1 MKSSVS
7 ERRAATRRA
16 GDAEAAAWGHRSR
29 RRWIAGGAV
38 VVVVAAA
45 VALAFTGPFRARAS
59 SNEGAV
65 SYGTST
71 WTVTRQSLTEQTQ
84 EDATL
89 GDAGS
94 YSVVNQA
101 QAPSTGSAGSGSA
114 GSGSGRS
121 GSGGSGSGSGS
132 GSGTYTSLPA
142 AGAVVRQGQ
151 VLYAVSGTPVVL
163 LYGSTPAYRDL
174 TEGDTGADVAELNTG
189 LVALGYL
196 TAADLGA
203 RSGWDYYSAETAYG
217 VEQLQARLGVTQ
229 TGSLDLGAAVFLP
242 SAIEVTGL
250 GSGVVLGG
258 PASAGQVVL
267 TASSTTPQVTIDLDA
282 SLQGEMHAG
291 EPVSITL
298 PDGSDTPGVVSS
310 VSNVATSSSSGG
322 SGSSG
327 SGGSG
332 GSGSSGSSG
341 SGGSGSSATVT
352 VEVSLDDPAA
362 AGSLNQ
368 APVEVTITT
377 GSAPDAL
384 VVPVDALLAQSS
396 GSYAVEVIGS
406 GGRHYLVPVT
416 PGLFDDAAGL
426 VQVTGNLTPGQKV
439 VVPGT

>member
-1 MKSSVS
+1 MMKILSLS
-7 ERRAATRRA
+7 A
-16 GDAEAAAWGHRSR
+16 GGHRR
-29 RRWIAGGAV
+29 RRWVAGVA

-45 VALAFTGPFRARAS
+45 AVALAVTDPFRARAS
-59 SNEGAV
+59 STAGGL
-65 SYGTST
+65 SYST
-71 WTVTRQSLTEQTQ
+71 LTYTVTRQSLTSQTQ

-94 YSVVNQA
+94 YNVVNQA
-101 QAPSTGSAGSGSA
+101 Q
-114 GSGSGRS
+114 
-121 GSGGSGSGSGS
+121 GSGGSG
-132 GSGTYTSLPA
+132 GTYTSLPA
-142 AGAVVRQGQ
+142 AGVVVRQGQ

-163 LYGSTPAYRDL
+163 LYGTTPAYRDL
-174 TEGDTGADVAELNTG
+174 AVGDTGADVTELNID
-189 LVALGYL
+189 LVALGCL

-217 VEQLQARLGVTQ
+217 EQLLEARLGVTQ
-229 TGSLDLGAAVFLP
+229 TGSLDLGAAVFEP

-250 GSGVVLGG
+250 GSSVVLGG
-258 PASAGQVVL
+258 PASTGQVVL

-310 VSNVATSSSSGG
+310 VSTVATSSGG
-322 SGSSG
+322 SGSG
-327 SGGSG
+327 SS

-341 SGGSGSSATVT
+341 SSPTVT

-377 GSAPDAL
+377 GSVGNAL

-396 GSYAVEVIGS
+396 ASYAVEVIGS
-406 GGRHYLVPVT
+406 GGRHHLVTVT

-426 VQVTGNLTPGQKV
+426 VQVTGDLAAGQKV
-439 VVPGT
+439 VVPGI

>member
-1 MKSSVS
+1 MKGSVF
-7 ERRAATRRA
+7 ERRAAGGQA
-16 GDAEAAAWGHRSR
+16 GVNGDPEAAVGGHRG

-38 VVVVAAA
+38 VVVAAAA
-45 VALAFTGPFRARAS
+45 VALAVTDPFRARAS
-59 SNEGAV
+59 SNAGGV
-65 SYGTST
+65 SYST
-71 WTVTRQSLTEQTQ
+71 VTYTVTRQSLTSQTQ

-94 YSVVNQA
+94 YNVVNQA
-101 QAPSTGSAGSGSA
+101 QGSSGDGSGDGSGS
-114 GSGSGRS
+114 SGSSASGS
-121 GSGGSGSGSGS
+121 GSGGSGSGG
-132 GSGTYTSLPA
+132 GTYTSLPA

-163 LYGSTPAYRDL
+163 LYGTTPAYRDL
-174 TEGDTGADVAELNTG
+174 AEGDIGADVTELNTD
-189 LVALGYL
+189 LVALGYVS
-196 TAADLGA
+196 AGDLGA

-217 VEQLQARLGVTQ
+217 VELLQEHLGVTQ

-250 GSGVVLGG
+250 GSSVVLGG

-282 SLQGEMHAG
+282 SLQGEVHAG

-298 PDGSDTPGVVSS
+298 PDGSVTPGAVSS
-310 VSNVATSSSSGG
+310 VSTVATSSS

-332 GSGSSGSSG
+332 SGSSG

-377 GSAPDAL
+377 GSVSNAL
-384 VVPVDALLAQSS
+384 VVPVDALLAQPS
-396 GSYAVEVIGS
+396 GSYAVEVIGA

-416 PGLFDDAAGL
+416 PGVFDDAAGL

-439 VVPGT
+439 VVPGI

>member
-1 MKSSVS
+1 VPRRRGPS
-7 ERRAATRRA
+7 RIRAAR
-16 GDAEAAAWGHRSR
+16 GQAEAGSDTDAAVGGHRNR
-29 RRWIAGGAV
+29 RRRVAGGAV
-38 VVVVAAA
+38 AVVAAA
-45 VALAFTGPFRARAS
+45 AVVLAVTDPFRARTSLNA
-59 SNEGAV
+59 GGV

-71 WTVTRQSLTEQTQ
+71 WTVTRQSLTSQTQ

-101 QAPSTGSAGSGSA
+101 QDQSTGAGSSPGSS
-114 GSGSGRS
+114 SGDS
-121 GSGGSGSGSGS
+121 SGGSGPGG
-132 GSGTYTSLPA
+132 GTYTSLPA
-142 AGAVVRQGQ
+142 AGAVARQGQ
-151 VLYAVSGTPVVL
+151 VLYAVSGAPVVL
-163 LYGSTPAYRDL
+163 LYGTTPAYRDL
-174 TEGDTGADVAELNTG
+174 AEGDTGADVTELNTD
-189 LVALGYL
+189 LVTLGYL

-217 VEQLQARLGVTQ
+217 VQLLQARLGVTQ

-242 SAIEVTGL
+242 SAVEVTGL

-298 PDGSDTPGVVSS
+298 PDGSDTLGVVSS
-310 VSNVATSSSSGG
+310 VSTVATAAPGGSDG
-322 SGSSG
+322 SGSG
-327 SGGSG
+327 LGG
-332 GSGSSGSSG
+332 SG
-341 SGGSGSSATVT
+341 SGGSGSSPTVT

-362 AGSLNQ
+362 AGRLNQ

-377 GSAPDAL
+377 GSVSNVL
-384 VVPVDALLAQSS
+384 VVPVDALLAQAD
-396 GSYAVEVIGS
+396 GSYAVEVVGS
-406 GGRHYLVPVT
+406 GARHYLVPVT

-426 VQVTGNLTPGQKV
+426 VQVTGNLTPGQEV

>member
-1 MKSSVS
+1 MKSSVF
-7 ERRAATRRA
+7 ERRPASGQAGAAGEA
-16 GDAEAAAWGHRSR
+16 DAVVGRHRNR

-38 VVVVAAA
+38 VVVAAAA
-45 VALAFTGPFRARAS
+45 VTLAVTDPFRARSSPNAGGAS
-59 SNEGAV
+59 YS
-65 SYGTST
+65 TST
-71 WTVTRQSLTEQTQ
+71 YTVTRQSLTSQTQ

-101 QAPSTGSAGSGSA
+101 QAASAGSGSSPA
-114 GSGSGRS
+114 GGSG
-121 GSGGSGSGSGS
+121 GGSGSGG
-132 GSGTYTSLPA
+132 GTYTSLPG

-151 VLYAVSGTPVVL
+151 VLYAVSGVPVVL
-163 LYGSTPAYRDL
+163 LYGTTPAYRNL
-174 TEGDTGADVAELNTG
+174 AQGDTGADVTALNTD

-217 VEQLQARLGVTQ
+217 VKLLQARLGVTQ
-229 TGSLDLGAAVFLP
+229 AGSLDLGAAVFVP

-258 PASAGQVVL
+258 PASTGQVVL

-282 SLQGEMHAG
+282 SLQGEVHAG
-291 EPVSITL
+291 EPVGITL
-298 PDGSDTPGVVSS
+298 PDGSVTPGVVSS
-310 VSNVATSSSSGG
+310 VSNVATSSSS
-322 SGSSG
+322 SSSSG
-327 SGGSG
+327 G
-332 GSGSSGSSG
+332 SGSSG

-352 VEVSLDDPAA
+352 VEVSLNDPAA

-377 GSAPDAL
+377 GSVSNAL

-426 VQVTGNLTPGQKV
+426 VQVTGNLIPGQKV

>member
-1 MKSSVS
+1 MKSSVF
-7 ERRAATRRA
+7 ERRPASGQAGAT
-16 GDAEAAAWGHRSR
+16 GDAEAAPGGHRG

-38 VVVVAAA
+38 VVVAAA
-45 VALAFTGPFRARAS
+45 AALAVTDPFRARAS
-59 SNEGAV
+59 SNASV
-65 SYGTST
+65 SYSTST
-71 WTVTRQSLTEQTQ
+71 WTVTRQSLTSQTQ

-101 QAPSTGSAGSGSA
+101 QGSSGGSGSSP
-114 GSGSGRS
+114 GS
-121 GSGGSGSGSGS
+121 GSGGSGGGSGGGAGS

-142 AGAVVRQGQ
+142 AGVVVRQGQ

-163 LYGSTPAYRDL
+163 LYGATPAYRDL
-174 TEGDTGADVAELNTG
+174 AEGDTGADVTELNTD

-196 TAADLGA
+196 TAADLGP

-217 VEQLQARLGVTQ
+217 VQQLQARLGVTQ
-229 TGSLDLGAAVFLP
+229 TGSLALGAAVFLP

-250 GSGVVLGG
+250 GSSVVLGG
-258 PASAGQVVL
+258 PASTGQVVL

-282 SLQGEMHAG
+282 TLQGEMHAG
-291 EPVSITL
+291 EPVSVTL

-310 VSNVATSSSSGG
+310 VSTVATSSSPGG
-322 SGSSG
+322 SG

-332 GSGSSGSSG
+332 GSG

-352 VEVSLDDPAA
+352 VEVALDDPAA
-362 AGSLNQ
+362 AGNLNQ

-377 GSAPDAL
+377 GSVSNAL

-396 GSYAVEVIGS
+396 GSYAVEVIAS

-426 VQVTGNLTPGQKV
+426 VQVTGNLAPGQKV

>member
-1 MKSSVS
+1 VAVVAVAAVVLAVTDPF
-7 ERRAATRRA
+7 RGRA
-16 GDAEAAAWGHRSR
+16 SLN
-29 RRWIAGGAV
+29 AGG
-38 VVVVAAA
+38 
-45 VALAFTGPFRARAS
+45 
-59 SNEGAV
+59 V

-71 WTVTRQSLTEQTQ
+71 WTVTRQSLTSQTQ
-84 EDATL
+84 QDATL
-89 GDAGS
+89 GDSGS

-101 QAPSTGSAGSGSA
+101 QAPSTGSGSSTGSGP
-114 GSGSGRS
+114 
-121 GSGGSGSGSGS
+121 GGSGNSGG
-132 GSGTYTSLPA
+132 GTYTSLPA
-142 AGAVVRQGQ
+142 TGALARQGQ
-151 VLYAVSGTPVVL
+151 VLYAVSGAPVVL
-163 LYGSTPAYRDL
+163 LYGTTPAYRDM
-174 TEGDTGADVAELNTG
+174 TEGDAGADVTELNTD
-189 LVALGYL
+189 LVTLGCL

-203 RSGWDYYSAETAYG
+203 RSGWDYFSAETAYG
-217 VEQLQARLGVTQ
+217 VQQLQARLGVTQ

-258 PASAGQVVL
+258 PATSGQVAL

-282 SLQGEMHAG
+282 SLQGDMRAG

-310 VSNVATSSSSGG
+310 VSTVATSST
-322 SGSSG
+322 
-327 SGGSG
+327 GGSG
-332 GSGSSGSSG
+332 GSGSGGSG
-341 SGGSGSSATVT
+341 SGGSGNSATVT
-352 VEVSLDDPAA
+352 VEVSLDHPSA

-377 GSAPDAL
+377 GSVSNAL

-406 GGRHYLVPVT
+406 GGRRYLVPVT
-416 PGLFDDAAGL
+416 LGLFDDAAGL

>member
-1 MKSSVS
+1 VAVVAVAAVVLAVTDPF
-7 ERRAATRRA
+7 RGRA
-16 GDAEAAAWGHRSR
+16 SLN
-29 RRWIAGGAV
+29 AGG
-38 VVVVAAA
+38 
-45 VALAFTGPFRARAS
+45 
-59 SNEGAV
+59 V

-71 WTVTRQSLTEQTQ
+71 WTVTRQSLTSQTQ
-84 EDATL
+84 QDATL
-89 GDAGS
+89 GDSGS

-101 QAPSTGSAGSGSA
+101 QAPSAGSGSST
-114 GSGSGRS
+114 GSGP
-121 GSGGSGSGSGS
+121 GGSGNSGG
-132 GSGTYTSLPA
+132 GTYTSLPA
-142 AGAVVRQGQ
+142 TGALARQGQ
-151 VLYAVSGTPVVL
+151 VLYAVSGAPVVL
-163 LYGSTPAYRDL
+163 LYGTTPAYRDM
-174 TEGDTGADVAELNTG
+174 TEGDAGADVTELNTD
-189 LVALGYL
+189 LVTLGCL

-203 RSGWDYYSAETAYG
+203 RSGWDYFSAETAYG
-217 VEQLQARLGVTQ
+217 VQQLQARLGVTQ

-258 PASAGQVVL
+258 PATSGQVAL

-282 SLQGEMHAG
+282 SLQGDMRAG

-310 VSNVATSSSSGG
+310 VSTVATSST
-322 SGSSG
+322 
-327 SGGSG
+327 GGSG
-332 GSGSSGSSG
+332 GSGSGGSG
-341 SGGSGSSATVT
+341 SGGSGNSATVT
-352 VEVSLDDPAA
+352 VEVSLDHPSA

-377 GSAPDAL
+377 GSVSNAL

-406 GGRHYLVPVT
+406 GGRRYLVPVT
-416 PGLFDDAAGL
+416 LGLFDDAAGL